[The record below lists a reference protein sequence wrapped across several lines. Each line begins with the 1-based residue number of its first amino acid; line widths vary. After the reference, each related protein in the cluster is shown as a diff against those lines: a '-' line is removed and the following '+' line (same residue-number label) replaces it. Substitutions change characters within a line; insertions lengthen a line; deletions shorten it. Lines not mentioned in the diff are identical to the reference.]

1 MSRLHGS
8 ISTCHTSC
16 LARAS
21 RKAGQWPGYD
31 RPSEQR
37 HVSPFHMAQICA
49 IPGCLG
55 WSSRGAEHGLVMDTP
70 GRASESSSVHSH
82 GSTRQSIAFMSRGFV
97 SRQRCNDRFQCQTFS
112 MWVPICSKKKGRS
125 LAPIRM
131 PLSQVY
137 MEPQYLRGGSMLALQ
152 TCWRCLN
159 SRRVASEH
167 ANIR

>member
-97 SRQRCNDRFQCQTFS
+97 SRGATTGFNVRHFRCGRSPF
-112 MWVPICSKKKGRS
+112 VAKKKRPIP
-125 LAPIRM
+125 APIRM